1 MKRTLG
7 IDIGAETIKV
17 VELTRQEN
25 QTPTWTRRSVVQHHK
40 EPVATLE
47 KILADYDWS
56 TLYNAAVTGRLSR
69 TVNLSRIPIKQSQ
82 IKGFEFLFGD
92 KPATIVSIGSH
103 GFSVLELRDTNIEM
117 FRENSRCSQGT
128 GNFLRQLVERFDMS
142 IEDASALCTPVKK
155 PAPLSGRCPV
165 ILKTDMTHLANK
177 GEPRERIL
185 AGLFDAVCENVQ
197 VLIKPRVS
205 PKEMVLIGGVT
216 QAPRIQAN
224 FQLFAEKNGM
234 SMLETG
240 TDDNLYFEALGCA
253 SIALTQEAALPTMDT
268 LFNPPEDHALETLPP
283 LSNFLD
289 MVERLKAAPK
299 PKVTKKSRLIL
310 GFDIGSTG
318 SKVVAVDAETKRE
331 IWEAYINTNGAP
343 VAAAQNLMEQFANS
357 EICDVPVV
365 AVGATG
371 SGREIVGSLL
381 TTCYGAEKV
390 FVLNEIAAHAE
401 GAIHFD
407 NRVDTIFEIGGQ
419 DAKYIRLTQ
428 GRVVDAAM
436 NEACSAGT
444 GSFIEEQ
451 GKKFQGI
458 QNVIHLADE
467 ALQAEDGVSLGQ
479 HCSVFMAEI
488 IDEAVASHVPQRS
501 IIAGI
506 YDSIIQNY
514 LNRVKGSRS
523 VGKVIFCQGMPFSSD
538 ALAASVARQTG
549 AKVIVP
555 PNPGTVGALGIAL
568 LSMKELKPSVTQ
580 GVDEGLDVQRFLNA
594 EIVKKDVFTCKS
606 TKGCGGSGNYCRID
620 RITTL
625 VEGVEQKFTWGGGCS
640 LYDKGTG
647 KKKLPDLAPNPF
659 KEREQLV
666 LDICEQFVS
675 RDGRPTIAV
684 TDQFVLKSMFPFFTT
699 FLYDLGF
706 NLELHMTADQA
717 TLKRGIED
725 ANVPF
730 CAPMQQ
736 YHGIVSEMAE
746 TQADYLFLPMV
757 RGTQRIGTEP
767 WARLCPIVQGSAD
780 MLISD
785 LGEINA
791 KIISPIVNIG
801 KKNFESPL
809 FMKSMKA
816 LVEELG
822 VSHLDWKSLVQKA
835 AAVQEKFDRDCI
847 TVGEHALDF
856 CDKTGVTP
864 VVVLGRTYT
873 IYNDVLNSNVP
884 NILREQGAIGIPVDC
899 YPLAPDAPIFPKAY
913 WGYGQRNLRSAHQ
926 IRRTPGLYSLFCSN
940 YSCGPDSFNVHF
952 YNYIMEGKPA
962 AIIETDGHSGDAGTK
977 TRIEAFLYCVH
988 EDQSMDS
995 SIQNEPRDFM
1005 ALQTA
1010 TDELDDIMKRDATV
1024 LLPRMGPGAETLSGA
1039 LRGLG
1044 MKAESLPLP
1053 DAEALSL
1060 GRRYTSGKECF
1071 PMVITLGS
1079 FLQRVLKDKDTD
1091 TNFTFFMPT
1100 ANGPCRFG
1108 AYNVLDRIVFERL
1121 GILDKVG
1128 IWAPVDDDYFETV
1141 PDAFAAVAYAAL
1153 ASSDYLLEGLY
1164 TSRPVENRK
1173 GAAEEIWNYYR
1184 KELENMLE
1192 EYVRNSSLSMG
1203 VAISNIMS
1211 GSVFGITDLLKRAAK
1226 AYRSIMVDK
1235 DMPEV
1240 LVTGEMYVRC
1250 DPFSNDFVIDQLEK
1264 RGIRCKFAPFNE
1276 WLEYTDYQD
1285 GQIKQV
1291 SDWASSYLQGNMQHI
1306 LYYSMADEMG
1316 WHTRTTVQDA
1326 LVAAKPYIRESLS
1339 GESVLTIGG
1348 PLHEWRQNL
1357 IDGMV
1362 SVGPLECMPN
1372 KISENQLHH
1381 ISEREGLPNLTL
1393 YLNGDPVDPEIL
1405 DNFAYEIHAQFK
1417 RRKEGKKSLAPPP
1430 VFPRP
1435 RIWKSHSKF
1444 NPKDN

>member
-1 MKRTLG
+1 MASLKRTLG
-7 IDIGAETIKV
+7 IDVGAETIKV
-17 VELTRQEN
+17 VELTEDETGKVRWSN
-25 QTPTWTRRSVVQHHK
+25 RAIAQHHK
-40 EPVATLE
+40 EPTR
-47 KILADYDWS
+47 ILGQMLAGFNWEEIS
-56 TLYNAAVTGRLSR
+56 SAAVTGRLSR
-69 TVNLSRIPIKQSQ
+69 TMNVPRIPIKQSQ
-82 IKGFEFLFGD
+82 IKGFEFLYGER
-92 KPATIVSIGSH
+92 PATVVSIGSH
-103 GFSVLELRDTNIEM
+103 GFSVLEMRDSNIEM

-128 GNFLRQLVERFDMS
+128 GNFLRQLVERFNMS
-142 IEDASALCTPVKK
+142 IEDASDLCAPVKK

-177 GEPRERIL
+177 GEPQERIL
-185 AGLFDAVCENVQ
+185 AGLYDAVCENVQ

-205 PKEMVLIGGVT
+205 PKDMVLIGGVT
-216 QAPRIQAN
+216 QAPRILNHFAA
-224 FQLFAEKNGM
+224 FAEKNGM
-234 SMLETG
+234 RLLESTV
-240 TDDNLYFEALGCA
+240 DDRLYFEALGCA
-253 SIALTQEAALPTMDT
+253 SIAMTQINGVPRMAD
-268 LFNPPEDHALETLPP
+268 LFNPPEDHTLETLPP
-283 LSNFLD
+283 LSNYLN
-289 MVERLKAAPK
+289 
-299 PKVTKKSRLIL
+299 KVTRMAAEEKPPVSEEMRLIL

-318 SKVVAVDAETKRE
+318 SKVVAVDSKSRRE
-331 IWEAYINTNGAP
+331 VWEAYINTNGAP
-343 VAAAQNLMEQFANS
+343 VLAAQNLMEQFVNS
-357 EICDVPVV
+357 PFAKVPVI

-371 SGREIVGSLL
+371 SGREIVGSLM
-381 TTCYGAEKV
+381 TTCYGQDRV

-401 GAIHFD
+401 GALHFD
-407 NRVDTIFEIGGQ
+407 SSVDTIFEIGGQ

-451 GKKFQGI
+451 GRKFQGI

-467 ALQAEDGVSLGQ
+467 ALQADSGVSLGQ

-523 VGKVIFCQGMPFSSD
+523 VGKVIFCQGMPFASD
-538 ALAASVARQTG
+538 ALAASVVRQTG

-568 LSMKELKPSVTQ
+568 LSLKELSAPE
-580 GVDEGLDVQRFLNA
+580 EGMDLYRFLNA

-620 RITTL
+620 RITTV
-625 VEGVEQKFTWGGGCS
+625 VEGVTQKFTWGGGCS

-647 KKKLPDLAPNPF
+647 KKKLPDLSPNPF
-659 KEREQLV
+659 KEREELV
-666 LDICEQFVS
+666 LDICEKFK
-675 RDGRPTIAV
+675 RRPGHPIIAI
-684 TDQFVLKSMFPFFTT
+684 TDQFVLKSLFPYFTT
-699 FLYDLGF
+699 FLYELGF
-706 NLELHMTADQA
+706 DLELHMTADQA

-736 YHGIVSEMAE
+736 YHGVVSEMTE
-746 TQADYLFLPMV
+746 SKADYLFLPMV

-780 MLISD
+780 MLIAD
-785 LGEINA
+785 FGEQISA
-791 KIISPIVNIG
+791 RIISPVINIG
-801 KKNFESPL
+801 KKNFESVL
-809 FMKSMKA
+809 FMESMKA

-822 VSHLDWKSLVQKA
+822 VAHKDWRSVVSRA

-847 TVGEHALDF
+847 RVGRHALEF
-856 CDKTGVTP
+856 CEKTGVTP

-884 NILREQGAIGIPVDC
+884 SILREQGAIAVPVDC
-899 YPLAPDAPIFPKAY
+899 YPIDPETPIFPKGF
-913 WGYGQRNLRSAHQ
+913 WGYGQKNLRAAHQ
-926 IRRTPGLYSLFCSN
+926 IRRTSGLFSLYCSN

-952 YNYIMEGKPA
+952 YNYIMEGKPC

-988 EDQSMDS
+988 EDQLTNASTSAD
-995 SIQNEPRDFM
+995 PRDFM
-1005 ALQTA
+1005 ALQSE
-1010 TDELDDIMKRDATV
+1010 TDELDDIMQRGSTV

-1044 MKAESLPLP
+1044 MKAESLPMP

-1079 FLQRVLKDKDTD
+1079 FLQRVLKEEDDSVH
-1091 TNFTFFMPT
+1091 FSFFMPT

-1121 GILDKVG
+1121 GILDKVS
-1128 IWAPVDDDYFETV
+1128 IWAPIDDDYFATV

-1164 TSRPVENRK
+1164 TSRPVEIRK
-1173 GAAEEIWNYYR
+1173 GAATEVWNYYR

-1192 EYVRNSSLSMG
+1192 EYVRNSTLSMG
-1203 VAISNIMS
+1203 VAISNVMS
-1211 GSVFGITDLLKRAAK
+1211 GHLFGITNLLRRAAK
-1226 AYRSIMVDK
+1226 AYREIMTDRE
-1235 DMPEV
+1235 MPEV

-1250 DPFSNDFVIDQLEK
+1250 DPFSNDFVIDNLEK

-1285 GQIKQV
+1285 GQIKQA
-1291 SDWASSYLQGNMQHI
+1291 SDWVSSYLQANMQHL
-1306 LYYSMADEMG
+1306 LYYSMADIMG

-1326 LVAAKPYIRESLS
+1326 LAAAKPYIREHLS

-1348 PLHEWRQNL
+1348 PLHEWRHNM

-1381 ISEREGLPNLTL
+1381 ISEKEGLPSLTL

-1405 DNFAYEIHAQFK
+1405 DNFAYEIHAQYK
-1417 RRKEGKKSLAPPP
+1417 RRKEGRPTLAPPP
-1430 VFPRP
+1430 VSPRP
-1435 RIWKSHSKF
+1435 PIWRSHSKF

>member
-7 IDIGAETIKV
+7 IDVGAETIKV
-17 VELTRQEN
+17 VELIRDEAGEVRWSKRAVT
-25 QTPTWTRRSVVQHHK
+25 QHHK
-40 EPVATLE
+40 EPTKVLGE
-47 KILADYDWS
+47 MLLDFDWDAIS
-56 TLYNAAVTGRLSR
+56 GAAVTGRLSR
-69 TVNLSRIPIKQSQ
+69 TMNVPRIPIKQSQ
-82 IKGFEFLFGD
+82 IKGFEYLFGE

-103 GFSVLELRDTNIEM
+103 GFSVLEIRDSNIEM

-128 GNFLRQLVERFDMS
+128 GNFLRQLVERFNMS
-142 IEDASALCTPVKK
+142 IEDASDLCAPVKK

-177 GEPRERIL
+177 GEPQERIL
-185 AGLFDAVCENVQ
+185 AGLYDAVCENVQ

-216 QAPRIQAN
+216 QAERIRAN
-224 FQLFAEKNGM
+224 FAAFAQKNDMTLTETDGDARLF
-234 SMLETG
+234 
-240 TDDNLYFEALGCA
+240 FEALGCA
-253 SIALTQEAALPTMDT
+253 AIAMAQDAAVPQMAN

-283 LSNFLD
+283 LSNYLD
-289 MVERLKAAPK
+289 
-299 PKVTKKSRLIL
+299 KVTRLTAEEKPPVSDEMRLIL

-318 SKVVAVDAETKRE
+318 SKVVAVDSRTKRE
-331 IWEAYINTNGAP
+331 VWEAYINTNGAP
-343 VAAAQNLMEQFANS
+343 VVAAQNLMQQFVDSAFAR
-357 EICDVPVV
+357 VPVI

-371 SGREIVGSLL
+371 SGREIVGSLM
-381 TTCYGAEKV
+381 TTCYGGENV
-390 FVLNEIAAHAE
+390 FVMNEIAAHAE
-401 GAIHFD
+401 GALHFD
-407 NRVDTIFEIGGQ
+407 RTVDTIFEIGGQ

-458 QNVIHLADE
+458 ENVIHLADE
-467 ALQAEDGVSLGQ
+467 ALQAENGVSLGQ

-523 VGKVIFCQGMPFSSD
+523 VGKVIFCQGMPFASD
-538 ALAASVARQTG
+538 ALAASVVRQTG
-549 AKVIVP
+549 AQVIVP

-568 LSMKELKPSVTQ
+568 LSLKELAPSLE
-580 GVDEGLDVQRFLNA
+580 DGLDLHRFLNA
-594 EIVKKDVFTCKS
+594 EIIKKDVFTCKS

-620 RITTL
+620 RITTV
-625 VEGVEQKFTWGGGCS
+625 VEGVTQKFTWGGGCS

-647 KKKLPDLAPNPF
+647 KKKLPDLSPNPF
-659 KEREQLV
+659 KEREELV
-666 LDICEQFVS
+666 AKICERFVK
-675 RDGRPTIAV
+675 RPNHPTIAI
-684 TDQFVLKSMFPFFTT
+684 TDQFVLKSMFPYFTS

-706 NLELHMTADQA
+706 DLELHMAADQA

-736 YHGIVSEMAE
+736 YHGVVTEMAE
-746 TQADYLFLPMV
+746 SKADYLFLPMV
-757 RGTQRIGTEP
+757 RGTQRIGSEP

-791 KIISPIVNIG
+791 KIVSPVINIG
-801 KKNFESPL
+801 KKNFESVL
-809 FMKSMKA
+809 FLDSMKA
-816 LVEELG
+816 LAEELG
-822 VSHLDWKSLVQKA
+822 VAHKNWRAVVRKA
-835 AAVQEKFDRDCI
+835 AAVQEKFDADCI
-847 TVGEHALDF
+847 KVGEHALAF
-856 CDKTGVTP
+856 CEKTGVTP

-884 NILREQGAIGIPVDC
+884 AILREQGAIAVPVDC
-899 YPLAPDAPIFPKAY
+899 YPIGEETPIFPKGY
-913 WGYGQRNLRSAHQ
+913 WGYGQKNLRAAHQ
-926 IRRTPGLYSLFCSN
+926 IRRTPKLFSLFCSN

-988 EDQSMDS
+988 EDQSSGNSNDA
-995 SIQNEPRDFM
+995 EPKDLM
-1005 ALQTA
+1005 ALQSE
-1010 TDELDDIMKRDATV
+1010 TDELDDIMGRNATV
-1024 LLPRMGPGAETLSGA
+1024 LLPRMGPGAETLAGA

-1044 MKAESLPLP
+1044 MKAESLPMP

-1079 FLQRVLKDKDTD
+1079 FLKRVLSEDDKTK
-1091 TNFTFFMPT
+1091 NFTFFMPT

-1121 GILDKVG
+1121 GLLDRVS
-1128 IWAPVDDDYFETV
+1128 IWAPIDDDYFETV

-1173 GAAEEIWNYYR
+1173 GVATEIWNYYR
-1184 KELENMLE
+1184 KELETMLE
-1192 EYVRNSSLSMG
+1192 EYVRGSTLSMG

-1211 GSVFGITDLLKRAAK
+1211 GHLFGIIDLLKRAAK
-1226 AYRSIMVDK
+1226 AYRDIMVDK
-1235 DMPEV
+1235 EMPEV

-1250 DPFSNDFVIDQLEK
+1250 DPFSNDFVIDNLEK

-1285 GQIKQV
+1285 GQIKQA
-1291 SDWASSYLQGNMQHI
+1291 SDWVSSYLQANIQHL
-1306 LYYSMADEMG
+1306 LYYSMADIMG

-1326 LVAAKPYIRESLS
+1326 LAASKPYVREHLS

-1348 PLHEWRQNL
+1348 PLHEWRHNM

-1381 ISEREGLPNLTL
+1381 IAEKEGMPSLTL

-1417 RRKEGKKSLAPPP
+1417 RRKEGKPTLAPPP
-1430 VFPRP
+1430 VSPRP
-1435 RIWKSHSKF
+1435 RIWRAQSKF